1 MGYAWFIYLL
11 LLLPLPLASVILL
24 TTCGHWSFVRRACRA
39 ASSLRLNFGSN
50 SRYHVSLRAVGTTM
64 AVLVFFICTKASHDA
79 HLHQQD
85 YDPTMMT
92 PDRKIQLLAKK
103 WRNERNFWISA
114 LVVLL
119 WYVLGGLM
127 RLQEQNAELRAQVL
141 ELTAPE
147 KEANK
152 VETKTRKKTI
162 GSKSATSQ
170 DTSTTP
176 VEIEMTEA
184 KKDK

>member
-39 ASSLRLNFGSN
+39 ASSLRLNFGSHN
-50 SRYHVSLRAVGTTM
+50 RYHVSLRAVGTTM

-79 HLHQQD
+79 HMHQQD

-141 ELTAPE
+141 ELTAPP
-147 KEANK
+147 
-152 VETKTRKKTI
+152 ETKTRNGNSNKRAAPARK
-162 GSKSATSQ
+162 A
-170 DTSTTP
+170 STTP
-176 VEIEMTEA
+176 FEMEMIDA
-184 KKDK
+184 KKNT